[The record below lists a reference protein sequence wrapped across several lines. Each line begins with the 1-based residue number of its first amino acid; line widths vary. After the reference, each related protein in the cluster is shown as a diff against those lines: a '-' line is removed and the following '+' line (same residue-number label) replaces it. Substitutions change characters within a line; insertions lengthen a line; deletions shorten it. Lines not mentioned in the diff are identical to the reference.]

1 MKPLRL
7 TKALLLAAAV
17 VSVSIL
23 ANGCSFA
30 KRVIAKDKMN
40 QGVLKYNLGQTEEAK
55 AYFKSAT
62 EYLPSSPVPWL
73 YYGATLQKDFK
84 AATGPDRD
92 RLANESLEI
101 FKKALGLSNGDCKVE
116 ESAMAYITS
125 VYDELGKEDDW
136 REWMLKRAESQCAT
150 TALKTT
156 TYHAIAVKY
165 WQCAYDQTTRYADKE
180 LAPKDAFH
188 YRNMDYEAALE
199 DKKKVEGCI
208 AKGLEFVEKALQIDP
223 EMEQVMYY
231 KGLLYREKQKMTKV
245 EAERK
250 QFETE
255 AKKIADK
262 AGEITKRKEAEAAAK
277 KAAATPTPH

>member
-1 MKPLRL
+1 MCGRQVDETEPEKGHKLVD
-7 TKALLLAAAV
+7 AAMR
-17 VSVSIL
+17 
-23 ANGCSFA
+23 C
-30 KRVIAKDKMN
+30 
-40 QGVLKYNLGQTEEAK
+40 VL
-55 AYFKSAT
+55 
-62 EYLPSSPVPWL
+62 
-73 YYGATLQKDFK
+73 
-84 AATGPDRD
+84 
-92 RLANESLEI
+92 I
-101 FKKALGLSNGDCKVE
+101 H
-116 ESAMAYITS
+116 
-125 VYDELGKEDDW
+125 DDP
-136 REWMLKRAESQCAT
+136 

-188 YRNMDYEAALE
+188 YRNMDYEGARE
-199 DKKKVEGCI
+199 DKKRVEDCI

-223 EMEQVMYY
+223 ELEQVMYY

-245 EAERK
+245 ESERK
-250 QFETE
+250 QFELE